1 MNLGFFTMP
10 LHPPGSDVTET
21 LSSDLEQ
28 LVTLD
33 KLGFDEA
40 WIGEHF
46 TAIWE
51 NIPCPDLLIAQALP
65 QTNRMK
71 FGTGVTCM
79 PNHNP
84 FMIAHRIAQLDH
96 MAKGRF
102 LWGVGSGG
110 FPGDFTV
117 AGIDPKSGEH
127 RTLTSDALDAVFD
140 LWDNPK
146 PGIRKHKHWTY
157 TVPEPEDDIGL
168 AVHMTPYQ
176 KPHPPIAVAGVTPKS
191 ETLVLAGERR
201 WDPISIQIVPAHIL
215 KTHWDAVEEGAANAG
230 HPDPS
235 RASWRIA
242 REIYVAE
249 TTAEARKD
257 ALAGT
262 LTRDFRGYWQ
272 TLLPKSKM
280 MDLLKIDPNMS
291 DAEITPEYVL
301 DNIWIVGSPDD
312 VTAKLQK
319 LSDDVGGFGTVLAM
333 GHEWNPEDKWLHSMS
348 LLAKEVLPRL
358 NGSS

>member
-10 LHPPGSDVTET
+10 LHPPGSDLAQT
-21 LSSDLEQ
+21 LADDLEQ

-51 NIPCPDLLIAQALP
+51 NIPCPDLLIAQALAR
-65 QTNRMK
+65 TRRIR

-84 FMIAHRIAQLDH
+84 FMIAHRIAQLDN
-96 MAKGRF
+96 MARGRL

-117 AGIDPKSGEH
+117 AGIDPKSGEQ
-127 RTLTSDALDAVFD
+127 RTLFTNAIDAVLE

-146 PGIRKHKHWTY
+146 PGVRKHKHWTY

-168 AVHMTPYQ
+168 AVHVMPYQ

-191 ETLVLAGERR
+191 ETLVLAGERG
-201 WDPISIQIVPAHIL
+201 WDPISINIVPVAIL
-215 KTHWDAVEEGAANAG
+215 KTHWDAVAEGAANAG
-230 HPDPS
+230 
-235 RASWRIA
+235 RAEPNRSSWRIA

-249 TTAEARKD
+249 TTAQARKD
-257 ALAGT
+257 VLEGT
-262 LTRDFRGYWQ
+262 MARDFHGYWKV
-272 TLLPKSKM
+272 LLPKSKM
-280 MDLLKIDPNMS
+280 WHLMKADPDMT
-291 DAEITPEYVL
+291 DAEVTLEYAM

-312 VTAKLQK
+312 VTEKLQK

-333 GHEWNPEDKWLHSMS
+333 GHEWHPEDKWRRSMG
-348 LLAKEVLPRL
+348 LLAEEVRPRL
-358 NGSS
+358 NGAG

>member
-10 LHPPGSDVTET
+10 LHPPGSDLTQT
-21 LSSDLEQ
+21 LSDDLEQ

-33 KLGFDEA
+33 KLGFAEA

-65 QTNRMK
+65 QTERMK

-117 AGIDPKSGEH
+117 AGIDPRSGEQ
-127 RTLTSDALDAVFD
+127 RTLTPEAIDAVFD
-140 LWDNPK
+140 LWNNPK

-168 AVHMTPYQ
+168 AVHVKPYQ

-201 WDPISIQIVPAHIL
+201 WDPISIQFVPPHIL

-230 HPDPS
+230 HPTPN

-249 TTAEARKD
+249 TTVEARKD
-257 ALAGT
+257 VLEGT

-280 MDLLKIDPNMS
+280 MHLLKIDPDMS
-291 DAEITPEYVL
+291 DAEITPNYML

-333 GHEWNPEDKWLHSMS
+333 GHEWNPEDKWRHSMT
-348 LLAKEVLPRL
+348 LLAEEVLPRL
-358 NGSS
+358 NGST